1 MKETKKSTVYQTP
14 KVTVVNFKV
23 EGGFGHSVGDA
34 DNMGTQAYKE
44 IEEDNTNTTTGWGS
58 DVYF

>member
-14 KVTVVNFKV
+14 KVTVVNFTV

-34 DNMGTQAYKE
+34 DNMGTQAYEE
-44 IEEDNTNTTTGWGS
+44 IEVDNTNTTTGWGS
-58 DVYF
+58 GVYI